1 MSQTKFK
8 APVLKIRNKTPG
20 LTTGMNVEVFLDDK
34 KLTTLSF
41 LKIELK
47 AKRMAK
53 VMMEMYVEL
62 DVEMEAHPEIRTI
75 ED

>member
-1 MSQTKFK
+1 MSQTKN
-8 APVLKIRNKTPG
+8 APKLVIRNKTPG
-20 LTTGMNVEVFLDDK
+20 LSTGMNVEVFLDDK

-47 AKRMAK
+47 AKRVAK